1 MSQRALEEG
10 DEDKSISSILGKI
23 DSMLLKSKE
32 DVKEYEK
39 RKTEF
44 SSPNEEEE
52 FSYQCEPEGYSIL
65 NTKRKLNEYER
76 PSYKAC
82 MRLYLPQKLYKCALL
97 YRALCRSFGWLV
109 RHSVG
114 SSRC

>member
-65 NTKRKLNEYER
+65 NND
-76 PSYKAC
+76 
-82 MRLYLPQKLYKCALL
+82 
-97 YRALCRSFGWLV
+97 F
-109 RHSVG
+109 
-114 SSRC
+114 